1 MWCTKAA
8 AAIGPSAIRT
18 RILSSLWLLL
28 VPGDENK
35 ISLTTLGFKSVTGG
49 LLILVATFLSG
60 STSVS
65 QIHDTQLLKDLI
77 LKFLS
82 GSFGDLDETHVQE
95 AYGIEYGIEDRRNA
109 GALRRG
115 VFLEGLVG
123 CIENCT
129 RTGTGVWLLE
139 NLLEVT
145 SSTFSLPLLSM
156 S

>member
-1 MWCTKAA
+1 M
-8 AAIGPSAIRT
+8 
-18 RILSSLWLLL
+18 
-28 VPGDENK
+28 
-35 ISLTTLGFKSVTGG
+35 
-49 LLILVATFLSG
+49 ILVATFLSG